1 MVWRSLNFESA
12 LRFFLLISDNKRYQG
27 VHENFISC
35 FLRKKSHLGKY
46 DLFRSFFNVFDWVL
60 SKLSQAT
67 VTVESL
73 KGQNMIKTL
82 KL

>member
-46 DLFRSFFNVFDWVL
+46 PFWSFFNDFVWVW
-60 SKLSQAT
+60 SKLSQVT
-67 VTVESL
+67 VTIDSL
-73 KGQNMIKTL
+73 KSQDMIKTL
-82 KL
+82 K

>member
-12 LRFFLLISDNKRYQG
+12 LWFFLLISDNKRYQG

-46 DLFRSFFNVFDWVL
+46 DPFWSFFNDFVWVW
-60 SKLSQAT
+60 SKLIQVT
-67 VTVESL
+67 VTIDSL
-73 KGQNMIKTL
+73 KSQDMIKTL
-82 KL
+82 K